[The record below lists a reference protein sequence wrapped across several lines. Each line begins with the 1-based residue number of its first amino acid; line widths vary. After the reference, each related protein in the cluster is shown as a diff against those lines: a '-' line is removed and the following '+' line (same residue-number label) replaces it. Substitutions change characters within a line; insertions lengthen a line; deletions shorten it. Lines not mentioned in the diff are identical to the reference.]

1 MNNKS
6 FETIITDSQHCQRN
20 WDLSK
25 NIKAE
30 DIETLKVAVKQC
42 PSKQNRVFYKALFIQ
57 DRPTIES
64 FHSTTLSY
72 TIQWDP
78 YVATYND
85 QTLANLLVV
94 LVRDRDYTE
103 NPRVEY
109 ENDGG
114 VKKRDDTGDYMVKRD
129 EDRALGVAGGY
140 IALTAHQLGYK
151 TGFYDGQHN
160 QDQTKEL
167 LGEDVLLVI
176 GVGHPDATKHYRDSH
191 DNVFDGEDG
200 LSRFYKFDKN
210 INVEEI

>member
-1 MNNKS
+1 MNNKEL
-6 FETIITDSQHCQRN
+6 ETILTESQHCQRN
-20 WDLSK
+20 WDLAKS
-25 NIKAE
+25 IPAE
-30 DIETLKVAVKQC
+30 DIETLKVAIKQC

-57 DRPTIES
+57 DRSTIEL

-72 TIQWDP
+72 TIRWDP
-78 YVATYND
+78 YLATYND

-103 NPRVEY
+103 SPRVEY
-109 ENDGG
+109 ENDEG
-114 VKKRDDTGDYMVKRD
+114 VKKRDDVGDYIVKRD

-140 IALTAHQLGYK
+140 ITLAAHMLGYK

-160 QDQTKEL
+160 NDHTKEL

-176 GVGHPDATKHYRDSH
+176 GIGYPDATKHYRDSH

-200 LSRFYKFDKN
+200 LSRFYKFEKDIK
-210 INVEEI
+210 IEEI